1 MPNGFFII
9 INDEQVN
16 AFAMKKNDISVVAI
30 NAGSIKKIMY
40 SANLMMLSDKILL
53 GIGDMSAC
61 RENII
66 AEEYPITE
74 DGDNVLLYIS
84 GDSTREAVGY
94 MIANLAV
101 RFMLYHEIEHHEE
114 GHVKRFNDKYSLF
127 CKEVSNDKERIE
139 LEERKKME
147 FEADMYAMTQI
158 VNDFEILAE
167 IWGKV
172 LNLEVTYSEMF
183 QLLVPALVIVKENLC
198 MDVHNNEQIENS
210 FYLPNIIRV
219 VIDFAIIFMDKKV
232 KKVLCNDNAVMFET
246 GSEYRH
252 MFEKE
257 NNLIVFDSE
266 GMLTATKLLKQFES
280 LENVLAN
287 AEQIDK
293 PSIRKSVI
301 ESRDR
306 LRKNYQII
314 KLTDRAE
321 ITFILEQLKYSGERF
336 KTNDGDRQHDLCSE
350 ERRKAAARHRQDP
363 RHDRRD
369 REAVFGKRQAGLRPG
384 EGEDSLHEGRRS
396 RIRQPR
402 AGGQRGRRGIRQQRH
417 Q

>member
-101 RFMLYHEIEHHEE
+101 RFMLYHEIGHHEE
-114 GHVKRFNDKYSLF
+114 GHVERLNDKYSLF

-183 QLLVPALVIVKENLC
+183 QLLVPALVIVKENLG

-232 KKVLCNDNAVMFET
+232 KKVLCNDIAVMFET
-246 GSEYRH
+246 DSEYRQ

-301 ESRDR
+301 ESMDR

-314 KLTDRAE
+314 KLTDKAE

-336 KTNDGDRQHDLCSE
+336 KTNDVLE
-350 ERRKAAARHRQDP
+350 
-363 RHDRRD
+363 
-369 REAVFGKRQAGLRPG
+369 
-384 EGEDSLHEGRRS
+384 
-396 RIRQPR
+396 
-402 AGGQRGRRGIRQQRH
+402 GIRLK
-417 Q
+417 

>member
-40 SANLMMLSDKILL
+40 SANLIMLSDKILL

-139 LEERKKME
+139 LEERKKRE
-147 FEADMYAMTQI
+147 FEADMY
-158 VNDFEILAE
+158 
-167 IWGKV
+167 
-172 LNLEVTYSEMF
+172 TYSEMF

-336 KTNDGDRQHDLCSE
+336 KTNDVLE
-350 ERRKAAARHRQDP
+350 
-363 RHDRRD
+363 
-369 REAVFGKRQAGLRPG
+369 
-384 EGEDSLHEGRRS
+384 
-396 RIRQPR
+396 
-402 AGGQRGRRGIRQQRH
+402 GIRLK
-417 Q
+417 

>member
-40 SANLMMLSDKILL
+40 SANLTMLSDKILL

-139 LEERKKME
+139 LEERKKRE

-232 KKVLCNDNAVMFET
+232 KKYCAM
-246 GSEYRH
+246 
-252 MFEKE
+252 
-257 NNLIVFDSE
+257 I
-266 GMLTATKLLKQFES
+266 ML
-280 LENVLAN
+280 
-287 AEQIDK
+287 
-293 PSIRKSVI
+293 
-301 ESRDR
+301 
-306 LRKNYQII
+306 
-314 KLTDRAE
+314 
-321 ITFILEQLKYSGERF
+321 
-336 KTNDGDRQHDLCSE
+336 
-350 ERRKAAARHRQDP
+350 
-363 RHDRRD
+363 
-369 REAVFGKRQAGLRPG
+369 
-384 EGEDSLHEGRRS
+384 
-396 RIRQPR
+396 
-402 AGGQRGRRGIRQQRH
+402 
-417 Q
+417 

>member
-1 MPNGFFII
+1 MVVAPEEFMVIQKNGIMDLETLLEFETLVSERISNGCFII

-101 RFMLYHEIEHHEE
+101 RFMLYHEIGHHEE
-114 GHVKRFNDKYSLF
+114 GHVERLNDKYSLF

-336 KTNDGDRQHDLCSE
+336 KTNDVLE
-350 ERRKAAARHRQDP
+350 
-363 RHDRRD
+363 
-369 REAVFGKRQAGLRPG
+369 
-384 EGEDSLHEGRRS
+384 
-396 RIRQPR
+396 
-402 AGGQRGRRGIRQQRH
+402 GIRLK
-417 Q
+417 

>member
-127 CKEVSNDKERIE
+127 CKEVSMIKKGLNWKREKRGNLKRI
-139 LEERKKME
+139 
-147 FEADMYAMTQI
+147 
-158 VNDFEILAE
+158 
-167 IWGKV
+167 
-172 LNLEVTYSEMF
+172 
-183 QLLVPALVIVKENLC
+183 C
-198 MDVHNNEQIENS
+198 MQ
-210 FYLPNIIRV
+210 
-219 VIDFAIIFMDKKV
+219 
-232 KKVLCNDNAVMFET
+232 
-246 GSEYRH
+246 
-252 MFEKE
+252 
-257 NNLIVFDSE
+257 
-266 GMLTATKLLKQFES
+266 
-280 LENVLAN
+280 
-287 AEQIDK
+287 
-293 PSIRKSVI
+293 
-301 ESRDR
+301 
-306 LRKNYQII
+306 
-314 KLTDRAE
+314 
-321 ITFILEQLKYSGERF
+321 
-336 KTNDGDRQHDLCSE
+336 
-350 ERRKAAARHRQDP
+350 
-363 RHDRRD
+363 
-369 REAVFGKRQAGLRPG
+369 
-384 EGEDSLHEGRRS
+384 
-396 RIRQPR
+396 
-402 AGGQRGRRGIRQQRH
+402 
-417 Q
+417 